1 MPSIGSPIDK
11 KRLAALLE
19 RVQLAELLQ
28 SEADRLDR
36 EFGRNSTA
44 TLLREQA
51 DHLEADAP
59 VRYADLL
66 PKLTSTGSRRR
77 REMS

>member
-1 MPSIGSPIDK
+1 
-11 KRLAALLE
+11 
-19 RVQLAELLQ
+19 
-28 SEADRLDR
+28 LDR